1 MQSSEDGDRPLL
13 MSIKQYVNG
22 DAANGRLN
30 PEQVADLLQQYADDG
45 LTRIQALS
53 PGTNKELRL
62 TLGDIKAMAHLGRY
76 YAEKI
81 RGATDLYRYQST
93 WLTDH
98 YTNARVHLI
107 TASNHWS
114 QYAAQWSTQYIG
126 QVLIRQGDGLVDIAA
141 IQANV
146 NADIPPVVP
155 PPPTFTLTTSAA
167 NGSIALNPP
176 GGVYA
181 TGTVV
186 TVTAHG
192 IYGYAFAS
200 WGGALSGT
208 VNPTTI
214 TMNGNKSVTANFVVS
229 TNEDVAPWM
238 ETFTLADGIKSH
250 GWPTSWTATRSSGLF
265 EVSGNRLMVNHGSGA
280 TSVEG
285 VFETAPINIPGG
297 SVKVSLEVQGAGG
310 LDAHGLRAIL
320 QDRGWWREGAD
331 R

>member
-13 MSIKQYVNG
+13 MSVKQYVNG

-30 PEQVADLLQQYADDG
+30 PEQVADLLQQYADEG

-192 IYGYAFAS
+192 SYGYAFAS

-214 TMNGNKSVTANFVVS
+214 TMNGNKSVTASFVVS
-229 TNEDVAPWM
+229 TNEDVAPWI
-238 ETFTLADGIKSH
+238 ETFTLADGVKSH
-250 GWPTSWTATRSSGLF
+250 GCAHLLDGDTSLGGLF
-265 EVSGNRLMVNHGSGA
+265 EVRTNRLTVNNSGG
-280 TSVEG
+280 EG
-285 VFETAPINIPGG
+285 VLETRPDQHYWRQCPGQRG
-297 SVKVSLEVQGAGG
+297 GA
-310 LDAHGLRAIL
+310 RAG
-320 QDRGWWREGAD
+320 RVG
-331 R
+331 

>member
-1 MQSSEDGDRPLL
+1 MFTGWASVSKIFPLLTRFYWGALDFQWYPEACWNSEGFQTVQNFITPYWDPMQSSEDGDRPLL
-13 MSIKQYVNG
+13 MSVKQYVNG

-62 TLGDIKAMAHLGRY
+62 TLGDIKAMSHLGRY

-155 PPPTFTLTTSAA
+155 PPPTFTLTTSAT

-176 GGVYA
+176 GGVYN

-192 IYGYAFAS
+192 NYGYAFGS

-229 TNEDVAPWM
+229 TNA
-238 ETFTLADGIKSH
+238 
-250 GWPTSWTATRSSGLF
+250 RC
-265 EVSGNRLMVNHGSGA
+265 
-280 TSVEG
+280 
-285 VFETAPINIPGG
+285 G
-297 SVKVSLEVQGAGG
+297 SVDGNIHPGRW
-310 LDAHGLRAIL
+310 H
-320 QDRGWWREGAD
+320 QDRMGRPPPGRRHVPAGYF
-331 R
+331 RSAATV